1 LPKIPGVNHLDAVRA
16 LEKARAA
23 RRSGSSIPAKEAAS
37 RAKRLLKANKE
48 LFRRL
53 A

>member
-1 LPKIPGVNHLDAVRA
+1 MSASTKLRSRGKS
-16 LEKARAA
+16 RAA
-23 RRSGSSIPAKEAAS
+23 KRSGSSIPAKEAVS